1 MGSNCEKKID
11 RCSSDPCANGY
22 HFRQRSY
29 KELEAGILI
38 TKGSS
43 QACLANEIVNV
54 AVVLE
59 EQIIQNDLEDVAN
72 AFATFMDFLY
82 GLYIDYPKRLKGQV
96 DAGWSGSLGVTAFLR
111 AASGTEVQPTAQT
124 HHRASATSN
133 RADSSDRT
141 SGTAAS
147 GITGLGTTSEVTMM
161 TGGSGLATILQ
172 TGSVQ
177 AAILRTGSGL
187 AAIVGDSLKP
197 EAVIE
202 VKKAA
207 DAGKEIAF
215 VLDGSGSIRTD
226 DFEKAK
232 DFIYNVM
239 LNVWKTCF
247 DCDFAVVQ
255 YGYDI
260 LTELSLRD
268 NEDGARA
275 LEKVKEIKQLGR
287 FTKTASAIHHVLTNI
302 FVPESGSKNNSR
314 KMIIVL
320 SDGEILGDEMNLTDV
335 LNMPQMEGIT
345 RFAIGCDFAVVQYG
359 RDIRTELSHGDSED
373 RARALNKVKEIQ
385 QLGSFTKTASA
396 IHHVLTNIFVPE
408 NGSKNY
414 SRKMIIVLS
423 DGEILGDPMNLTDVL
438 NMPQMN
444 GITRFAIGV
453 GDDLKPAAVQ
463 EMKEIADTNKFF
475 HVSNYAALVNILSQL
490 CDFAVVQYGYDILTE
505 LSLRDNEDGARAL
518 EKVKEIK
525 QLGRFTKTA
534 SAIHHV
540 LTNIFVPESGSKN
553 NSRKMIIVLS
563 DGEILGDEMNLTDV
577 LNMPQM
583 EGITRF
589 AIGVGDDLK
598 PAAVQEMKEIAD
610 TNNFFH
616 VSNYAALVNILSQL
630 QQSITG
636 IEGYSVASAHLPS
649 KTLYISGAPR
659 YNLTGGVFIFEGSE
673 KYVLQGEQVGSYF
686 GSVICTLD
694 IDMNGYTDHLLVG
707 APHFHQYGEEGKVL
721 VYKLNQQERFES
733 VDNLE
738 RTVVHPFAR
747 FGAAIASIGDI
758 DGNSHGDIAVGA
770 PFETDASG
778 SIYIYNGFKDG
789 LRFSQNKGSLQ
800 FEDKWDL
807 MRPIV
812 LKLLRQE
819 SVTKQQWFDL
829 FSDVHAVCLW
839 DDKGP
844 AKIHQALKEDIL
856 DFIKQAQARVLSHQD
871 DTALLKAYIVE
882 WRKFFTQCDILP
894 KPFCQLEI
902 TLMGKQGSNK
912 KSNVEDSIVRKLMLD
927 TWNESIFSNI
937 KNRLQDSAMKLVH
950 AERLGEAF
958 DSQLVIGVRESYVN
972 LCSNPDDKLQIYRDN
987 FEKAYLDSTE
997 RFYRT
1002 QAPSYLQQ
1010 NGVQNY
1016 MKYADAKLR
1025 EEEKRALRY
1034 LETRRECNSVQALM
1048 ECCVNALV
1056 TSFKETIL
1064 AECPGMIKRN
1074 ETDKLHLMFSLM
1086 DKVPSGIEPMLKD
1099 LEDHII
1105 SAGLADMVAAAETIT
1120 TDSEKYVEQLLTL
1133 FNRFSKLVK
1142 EAFQDDPRF
1151 LTARDKAYKAV
1162 VNDAT
1167 IFKLELPLKQKGVGL
1182 KTQPESKCPELL
1194 ANYCDMLLR
1203 KTPLSKK
1210 LTSEEIELKLKEV
1223 LLVLKYVQN
1232 KDVFMR
1238 YHKAHLTRRLIL
1250 DISADSEIEENMV
1263 EWLREVGMP
1272 ADYVNKL
1279 ARMFQDIK
1287 VSEDL
1292 NQVFKEMHK
1301 HNRLALPADSVN
1313 IKILNAGAWSRSSEK
1328 VFVSLPTE
1336 LEDLIPEVEDFYKKN
1351 HSGRKLHWHH
1361 LMSNGIIT
1369 FKNEVGQYDLE
1380 VTTFQLA
1387 VLFAWNQRPRE
1398 KISFENLKLATE
1410 LPDAELRRT
1419 LWSLVAFPKLKR
1431 QVLSYE
1437 PLVNSPKDFTD
1448 STLFFVNQEFSLIK
1462 NSKVQKRGKIN
1473 LIGRLQLTTE
1483 RMREEEN
1490 EGIVQLRILRTQ
1502 EAIIQIMKMRK
1513 KITNAQLQT
1522 ELVEILKNM
1531 FLPQKKMIKEQI
1543 EWLIEHKYIK
1553 RDETDINTFIYMA

>member
-1 MGSNCEKKID
+1 M
-11 RCSSDPCANGY
+11 
-22 HFRQRSY
+22 
-29 KELEAGILI
+29 
-38 TKGSS
+38 
-43 QACLANEIVNV
+43 
-54 AVVLE
+54 
-59 EQIIQNDLEDVAN
+59 
-72 AFATFMDFLY
+72 
-82 GLYIDYPKRLKGQV
+82 
-96 DAGWSGSLGVTAFLR
+96 
-111 AASGTEVQPTAQT
+111 
-124 HHRASATSN
+124 ATSN
-133 RADSSDRT
+133 
-141 SGTAAS
+141 
-147 GITGLGTTSEVTMM
+147 L
-161 TGGSGLATILQ
+161 
-172 TGSVQ
+172 
-177 AAILRTGSGL
+177 
-187 AAIVGDSLKP
+187 LK
-197 EAVIE
+197 
-202 VKKAA
+202 
-207 DAGKEIAF
+207 
-215 VLDGSGSIRTD
+215 
-226 DFEKAK
+226 
-232 DFIYNVM
+232 
-239 LNVWKTCF
+239 
-247 DCDFAVVQ
+247 
-255 YGYDI
+255 
-260 LTELSLRD
+260 
-268 NEDGARA
+268 
-275 LEKVKEIKQLGR
+275 
-287 FTKTASAIHHVLTNI
+287 
-302 FVPESGSKNNSR
+302 
-314 KMIIVL
+314 
-320 SDGEILGDEMNLTDV
+320 
-335 LNMPQMEGIT
+335 
-345 RFAIGCDFAVVQYG
+345 
-359 RDIRTELSHGDSED
+359 
-373 RARALNKVKEIQ
+373 
-385 QLGSFTKTASA
+385 
-396 IHHVLTNIFVPE
+396 
-408 NGSKNY
+408 
-414 SRKMIIVLS
+414 
-423 DGEILGDPMNLTDVL
+423 
-438 NMPQMN
+438 
-444 GITRFAIGV
+444 
-453 GDDLKPAAVQ
+453 
-463 EMKEIADTNKFF
+463 
-475 HVSNYAALVNILSQL
+475 
-490 CDFAVVQYGYDILTE
+490 
-505 LSLRDNEDGARAL
+505 
-518 EKVKEIK
+518 
-525 QLGRFTKTA
+525 
-534 SAIHHV
+534 
-540 LTNIFVPESGSKN
+540 
-553 NSRKMIIVLS
+553 
-563 DGEILGDEMNLTDV
+563 
-577 LNMPQM
+577 
-583 EGITRF
+583 
-589 AIGVGDDLK
+589 
-598 PAAVQEMKEIAD
+598 
-610 TNNFFH
+610 
-616 VSNYAALVNILSQL
+616 
-630 QQSITG
+630 
-636 IEGYSVASAHLPS
+636 
-649 KTLYISGAPR
+649 
-659 YNLTGGVFIFEGSE
+659 
-673 KYVLQGEQVGSYF
+673 
-686 GSVICTLD
+686 
-694 IDMNGYTDHLLVG
+694 
-707 APHFHQYGEEGKVL
+707 
-721 VYKLNQQERFES
+721 
-733 VDNLE
+733 
-738 RTVVHPFAR
+738 
-747 FGAAIASIGDI
+747 
-758 DGNSHGDIAVGA
+758 
-770 PFETDASG
+770 
-778 SIYIYNGFKDG
+778 
-789 LRFSQNKGSLQ
+789 NKGSLQ
-800 FEDKWDL
+800 FEDKWDF

-856 DFIKQAQARVLSHQD
+856 EFIKQAQARVLSHQD

-972 LCSNPDDKLQIYRDN
+972 LCSNPEDKLQIYRDN

-1016 MKYADAKLR
+1016 MKYADAKLK

-1034 LETRRECNSVQALM
+1034 LETRRECNSVEALM

-1064 AECPGMIKRN
+1064 AECQGMIKRN
-1074 ETDKLHLMFSLM
+1074 ETESRFYY
-1086 DKVPSGIEPMLKD
+1086 
-1099 LEDHII
+1099 
-1105 SAGLADMVAAAETIT
+1105 
-1120 TDSEKYVEQLLTL
+1120 DSEKYVEQLLTL

-1151 LTARDKAYKAV
+1151 LTARDKFEWHIKHV
-1162 VNDAT
+1162 KAT

-1210 LTSEEIELKLKEV
+1210 LTSEEIEAKLKEV

-1292 NQVFKEMHK
+1292 NQAFKEMHK
-1301 HNRLALPADSVN
+1301 NNKLALPADSVN

-1336 LEDLIPEVEDFYKKN
+1336 LEDLIPEVEEFYKKN

-1431 QVLSYE
+1431 QVLLYE
-1437 PLVNSPKDFTD
+1437 PQVNSPKDFTEG
-1448 STLFFVNQEFSLIK
+1448 TLFSVNQEFSLIK
-1462 NSKVQKRGKIN
+1462 NAKVQKRGKIN

-1513 KITNAQLQT
+1513 KISNAQLQT

-1543 EWLIEHKYIK
+1543 EWLIEHKYIR
-1553 RDETDINTFIYMA
+1553 RDESDINTFIYMA

>member
-1 MGSNCEKKID
+1 M
-11 RCSSDPCANGY
+11 
-22 HFRQRSY
+22 
-29 KELEAGILI
+29 
-38 TKGSS
+38 
-43 QACLANEIVNV
+43 
-54 AVVLE
+54 
-59 EQIIQNDLEDVAN
+59 
-72 AFATFMDFLY
+72 
-82 GLYIDYPKRLKGQV
+82 
-96 DAGWSGSLGVTAFLR
+96 
-111 AASGTEVQPTAQT
+111 
-124 HHRASATSN
+124 ATSN
-133 RADSSDRT
+133 
-141 SGTAAS
+141 
-147 GITGLGTTSEVTMM
+147 L
-161 TGGSGLATILQ
+161 
-172 TGSVQ
+172 
-177 AAILRTGSGL
+177 
-187 AAIVGDSLKP
+187 LK
-197 EAVIE
+197 
-202 VKKAA
+202 
-207 DAGKEIAF
+207 
-215 VLDGSGSIRTD
+215 
-226 DFEKAK
+226 
-232 DFIYNVM
+232 
-239 LNVWKTCF
+239 
-247 DCDFAVVQ
+247 
-255 YGYDI
+255 
-260 LTELSLRD
+260 
-268 NEDGARA
+268 
-275 LEKVKEIKQLGR
+275 
-287 FTKTASAIHHVLTNI
+287 
-302 FVPESGSKNNSR
+302 
-314 KMIIVL
+314 
-320 SDGEILGDEMNLTDV
+320 
-335 LNMPQMEGIT
+335 
-345 RFAIGCDFAVVQYG
+345 
-359 RDIRTELSHGDSED
+359 
-373 RARALNKVKEIQ
+373 
-385 QLGSFTKTASA
+385 
-396 IHHVLTNIFVPE
+396 
-408 NGSKNY
+408 
-414 SRKMIIVLS
+414 
-423 DGEILGDPMNLTDVL
+423 
-438 NMPQMN
+438 
-444 GITRFAIGV
+444 
-453 GDDLKPAAVQ
+453 
-463 EMKEIADTNKFF
+463 
-475 HVSNYAALVNILSQL
+475 
-490 CDFAVVQYGYDILTE
+490 
-505 LSLRDNEDGARAL
+505 
-518 EKVKEIK
+518 
-525 QLGRFTKTA
+525 
-534 SAIHHV
+534 
-540 LTNIFVPESGSKN
+540 
-553 NSRKMIIVLS
+553 
-563 DGEILGDEMNLTDV
+563 
-577 LNMPQM
+577 
-583 EGITRF
+583 
-589 AIGVGDDLK
+589 
-598 PAAVQEMKEIAD
+598 
-610 TNNFFH
+610 
-616 VSNYAALVNILSQL
+616 
-630 QQSITG
+630 
-636 IEGYSVASAHLPS
+636 
-649 KTLYISGAPR
+649 
-659 YNLTGGVFIFEGSE
+659 
-673 KYVLQGEQVGSYF
+673 
-686 GSVICTLD
+686 
-694 IDMNGYTDHLLVG
+694 
-707 APHFHQYGEEGKVL
+707 
-721 VYKLNQQERFES
+721 
-733 VDNLE
+733 
-738 RTVVHPFAR
+738 
-747 FGAAIASIGDI
+747 
-758 DGNSHGDIAVGA
+758 
-770 PFETDASG
+770 
-778 SIYIYNGFKDG
+778 
-789 LRFSQNKGSLQ
+789 NKGSLQ

-856 DFIKQAQARVLSHQD
+856 DFIKQAQAMENIIVFLSLCVRVLSHQD

-894 KPFCQLEI
+894 KPFSKLEI
-902 TLMGKQGSNK
+902 TLLGNQGSNK

-927 TWNESIFSNI
+927 TWNESIFCNI
-937 KNRLQDSAMKLVH
+937 KSRLQDSAMKLVH

-972 LCSNPDDKLQIYRDN
+972 LCSNTDDKLQIYREN
-987 FEKAYLDSTE
+987 FEKSYLDSTE
-997 RFYRT
+997 RFYKT

-1016 MKYADAKLR
+1016 MKYADGKLR

-1064 AECPGMIKRN
+1064 TECPGMIKRN
-1074 ETDKLHLMFSLM
+1074 ETESEYGRSSGTKGSASSELHLMFSLM

-1099 LEDHII
+1099 LEDHIM
-1105 SAGLADMVAAAETIT
+1105 SAGLADMVASAETIT

-1151 LTARDKAYKAV
+1151 LTSRDKAYKAV

-1167 IFKLELPLKQKGVGL
+1167 IFKLELPLKQKGVSL

-1210 LTSEEIELKLKEV
+1210 LTSEEIEAKLKEV

-1292 NQVFKEMHK
+1292 NQSFKEMHK
-1301 HNRLALPADSVN
+1301 HNKLALPADSVN

-1398 KISFENLKLATE
+1398 RISFENLKLATE

-1437 PLVNSPKDFTD
+1437 PVVGSPKDFAEGTVF
-1448 STLFFVNQEFSLIK
+1448 SINQEFSLIK

-1513 KITNAQLQT
+1513 RISNAQLQT

>member
-1 MGSNCEKKID
+1 M
-11 RCSSDPCANGY
+11 
-22 HFRQRSY
+22 
-29 KELEAGILI
+29 
-38 TKGSS
+38 
-43 QACLANEIVNV
+43 
-54 AVVLE
+54 
-59 EQIIQNDLEDVAN
+59 
-72 AFATFMDFLY
+72 
-82 GLYIDYPKRLKGQV
+82 
-96 DAGWSGSLGVTAFLR
+96 
-111 AASGTEVQPTAQT
+111 
-124 HHRASATSN
+124 ATSN
-133 RADSSDRT
+133 
-141 SGTAAS
+141 
-147 GITGLGTTSEVTMM
+147 L
-161 TGGSGLATILQ
+161 
-172 TGSVQ
+172 
-177 AAILRTGSGL
+177 
-187 AAIVGDSLKP
+187 LK
-197 EAVIE
+197 
-202 VKKAA
+202 
-207 DAGKEIAF
+207 
-215 VLDGSGSIRTD
+215 
-226 DFEKAK
+226 
-232 DFIYNVM
+232 
-239 LNVWKTCF
+239 
-247 DCDFAVVQ
+247 
-255 YGYDI
+255 
-260 LTELSLRD
+260 
-268 NEDGARA
+268 
-275 LEKVKEIKQLGR
+275 
-287 FTKTASAIHHVLTNI
+287 
-302 FVPESGSKNNSR
+302 
-314 KMIIVL
+314 
-320 SDGEILGDEMNLTDV
+320 
-335 LNMPQMEGIT
+335 
-345 RFAIGCDFAVVQYG
+345 
-359 RDIRTELSHGDSED
+359 
-373 RARALNKVKEIQ
+373 
-385 QLGSFTKTASA
+385 
-396 IHHVLTNIFVPE
+396 
-408 NGSKNY
+408 
-414 SRKMIIVLS
+414 
-423 DGEILGDPMNLTDVL
+423 
-438 NMPQMN
+438 
-444 GITRFAIGV
+444 
-453 GDDLKPAAVQ
+453 
-463 EMKEIADTNKFF
+463 
-475 HVSNYAALVNILSQL
+475 
-490 CDFAVVQYGYDILTE
+490 
-505 LSLRDNEDGARAL
+505 
-518 EKVKEIK
+518 
-525 QLGRFTKTA
+525 
-534 SAIHHV
+534 
-540 LTNIFVPESGSKN
+540 
-553 NSRKMIIVLS
+553 
-563 DGEILGDEMNLTDV
+563 
-577 LNMPQM
+577 
-583 EGITRF
+583 
-589 AIGVGDDLK
+589 
-598 PAAVQEMKEIAD
+598 
-610 TNNFFH
+610 
-616 VSNYAALVNILSQL
+616 
-630 QQSITG
+630 
-636 IEGYSVASAHLPS
+636 
-649 KTLYISGAPR
+649 
-659 YNLTGGVFIFEGSE
+659 
-673 KYVLQGEQVGSYF
+673 
-686 GSVICTLD
+686 
-694 IDMNGYTDHLLVG
+694 
-707 APHFHQYGEEGKVL
+707 
-721 VYKLNQQERFES
+721 
-733 VDNLE
+733 
-738 RTVVHPFAR
+738 
-747 FGAAIASIGDI
+747 
-758 DGNSHGDIAVGA
+758 
-770 PFETDASG
+770 
-778 SIYIYNGFKDG
+778 
-789 LRFSQNKGSLQ
+789 NKGSLQ

-894 KPFCQLEI
+894 KPFCKLEI
-902 TLMGKQGSNK
+902 TLLGNQGSNK
-912 KSNVEDSIVRKLMLD
+912 KSSVEDSIVRKLMLD
-927 TWNESIFSNI
+927 TWNESIFCNI

-972 LCSNPDDKLQIYRDN
+972 LCSNTDDKLQIYREN

-997 RFYRT
+997 RFYKT

-1016 MKYADAKLR
+1016 MKYADGKLR

-1034 LETRRECNSVQALM
+1034 LETRRECNSVQAVSFPCSKNAPKQDPVFVPFAFIQLM

-1074 ETDKLHLMFSLM
+1074 ETESEYGRSSGTKGSASSELHLMFSLM

-1099 LEDHII
+1099 LEDHILN
-1105 SAGLADMVAAAETIT
+1105 AGLADMVATAETIT
-1120 TDSEKYVEQLLTL
+1120 SDSEKYVEQLLTL

-1142 EAFQDDPRF
+1142 DAFQDDPRF

-1167 IFKLELPLKQKGVGL
+1167 IFKLELPLKQKGGGL

-1210 LTSEEIELKLKEV
+1210 LTSEEIEAKLKEV

-1292 NQVFKEMHK
+1292 NQSFKEMHK
-1301 HNRLALPADSVN
+1301 HNKLALPAESVN

-1336 LEDLIPEVEDFYKKN
+1336 LEDLIPEVEEFYKKN

-1369 FKNEVGQYDLE
+1369 FKNEVGHYDLE

-1398 KISFENLKLATE
+1398 RISFENLKLATE

-1437 PLVNSPKDFTD
+1437 PVVGSPKDFAEG
-1448 STLFFVNQEFSLIK
+1448 SVFYINQEFSLIK

-1513 KITNAQLQT
+1513 RISNAQLQT

-1543 EWLIEHKYIK
+1543 EWLIEQKYIK

>member
-1 MGSNCEKKID
+1 M
-11 RCSSDPCANGY
+11 
-22 HFRQRSY
+22 FRNSP
-29 KELEAGILI
+29 A
-38 TKGSS
+38 
-43 QACLANEIVNV
+43 QASL
-54 AVVLE
+54 
-59 EQIIQNDLEDVAN
+59 
-72 AFATFMDFLY
+72 FATN
-82 GLYIDYPKRLKGQV
+82 GP
-96 DAGWSGSLGVTAFLR
+96 
-111 AASGTEVQPTAQT
+111 QP
-124 HHRASATSN
+124 
-133 RADSSDRT
+133 
-141 SGTAAS
+141 
-147 GITGLGTTSEVTMM
+147 
-161 TGGSGLATILQ
+161 
-172 TGSVQ
+172 
-177 AAILRTGSGL
+177 
-187 AAIVGDSLKP
+187 
-197 EAVIE
+197 
-202 VKKAA
+202 
-207 DAGKEIAF
+207 
-215 VLDGSGSIRTD
+215 
-226 DFEKAK
+226 
-232 DFIYNVM
+232 
-239 LNVWKTCF
+239 
-247 DCDFAVVQ
+247 
-255 YGYDI
+255 
-260 LTELSLRD
+260 
-268 NEDGARA
+268 
-275 LEKVKEIKQLGR
+275 
-287 FTKTASAIHHVLTNI
+287 
-302 FVPESGSKNNSR
+302 
-314 KMIIVL
+314 
-320 SDGEILGDEMNLTDV
+320 
-335 LNMPQMEGIT
+335 
-345 RFAIGCDFAVVQYG
+345 
-359 RDIRTELSHGDSED
+359 
-373 RARALNKVKEIQ
+373 
-385 QLGSFTKTASA
+385 
-396 IHHVLTNIFVPE
+396 
-408 NGSKNY
+408 
-414 SRKMIIVLS
+414 
-423 DGEILGDPMNLTDVL
+423 
-438 NMPQMN
+438 
-444 GITRFAIGV
+444 
-453 GDDLKPAAVQ
+453 
-463 EMKEIADTNKFF
+463 
-475 HVSNYAALVNILSQL
+475 
-490 CDFAVVQYGYDILTE
+490 
-505 LSLRDNEDGARAL
+505 
-518 EKVKEIK
+518 
-525 QLGRFTKTA
+525 
-534 SAIHHV
+534 
-540 LTNIFVPESGSKN
+540 
-553 NSRKMIIVLS
+553 
-563 DGEILGDEMNLTDV
+563 
-577 LNMPQM
+577 
-583 EGITRF
+583 
-589 AIGVGDDLK
+589 
-598 PAAVQEMKEIAD
+598 
-610 TNNFFH
+610 
-616 VSNYAALVNILSQL
+616 
-630 QQSITG
+630 
-636 IEGYSVASAHLPS
+636 
-649 KTLYISGAPR
+649 
-659 YNLTGGVFIFEGSE
+659 
-673 KYVLQGEQVGSYF
+673 
-686 GSVICTLD
+686 
-694 IDMNGYTDHLLVG
+694 
-707 APHFHQYGEEGKVL
+707 
-721 VYKLNQQERFES
+721 
-733 VDNLE
+733 
-738 RTVVHPFAR
+738 
-747 FGAAIASIGDI
+747 
-758 DGNSHGDIAVGA
+758 
-770 PFETDASG
+770 
-778 SIYIYNGFKDG
+778 
-789 LRFSQNKGSLQ
+789 NKGSLQ

-972 LCSNPDDKLQIYRDN
+972 LCSNTDDKLQIYREN
-987 FEKAYLDSTE
+987 FEKAYMDSTE

-1064 AECPGMIKRN
+1064 AECPGMIKQN
-1074 ETDKLHLMFSLM
+1074 ETEKLHLMFSLM
-1086 DKVPSGIEPMLKD
+1086 DKVPSGIEPMLND
-1099 LEDHII
+1099 LEDHIM
-1105 SAGLADMVAAAETIT
+1105 SAGLADMMASAETIT
-1120 TDSEKYVEQLLTL
+1120 SDSEKYVEQLLTL

-1142 EAFQDDPRF
+1142 DAFQDDPRF

-1162 VNDAT
+1162 VNDFVT
-1167 IFKLELPLKQKGVGL
+1167 LHLIKL
-1182 KTQPESKCPELL
+1182 LL
-1194 ANYCDMLLR
+1194 
-1203 KTPLSKK
+1203 
-1210 LTSEEIELKLKEV
+1210 

-1292 NQVFKEMHK
+1292 NQNFKECHK
-1301 HNRLALPADSVN
+1301 HNKLALSADSVN

-1387 VLFAWNQRPRE
+1387 VLFAWNQRPQER
-1398 KISFENLKLATE
+1398 ISFENLKLATE

-1431 QVLSYE
+1431 QVLFYD
-1437 PLVNSPKDFTD
+1437 PVVGSPKDFAEG
-1448 STLFFVNQEFSLIK
+1448 TLFYVNQEFSLIK

-1513 KITNAQLQT
+1513 RITNAQLQT

-1531 FLPQKKMIKEQI
+1531 FLPQKKMIKEQM

-1553 RDETDINTFIYMA
+1553 RDETDLNTFLYMA

>member
-1 MGSNCEKKID
+1 RAIQLSPLINNIIH
-11 RCSSDPCANGY
+11 SS
-22 HFRQRSY
+22 
-29 KELEAGILI
+29 
-38 TKGSS
+38 
-43 QACLANEIVNV
+43 
-54 AVVLE
+54 
-59 EQIIQNDLEDVAN
+59 
-72 AFATFMDFLY
+72 
-82 GLYIDYPKRLKGQV
+82 LYIV
-96 DAGWSGSLGVTAFLR
+96 VVSSNSSIISL
-111 AASGTEVQPTAQT
+111 
-124 HHRASATSN
+124 
-133 RADSSDRT
+133 
-141 SGTAAS
+141 
-147 GITGLGTTSEVTMM
+147 
-161 TGGSGLATILQ
+161 
-172 TGSVQ
+172 
-177 AAILRTGSGL
+177 
-187 AAIVGDSLKP
+187 
-197 EAVIE
+197 
-202 VKKAA
+202 
-207 DAGKEIAF
+207 
-215 VLDGSGSIRTD
+215 
-226 DFEKAK
+226 
-232 DFIYNVM
+232 
-239 LNVWKTCF
+239 
-247 DCDFAVVQ
+247 
-255 YGYDI
+255 
-260 LTELSLRD
+260 
-268 NEDGARA
+268 
-275 LEKVKEIKQLGR
+275 
-287 FTKTASAIHHVLTNI
+287 
-302 FVPESGSKNNSR
+302 
-314 KMIIVL
+314 
-320 SDGEILGDEMNLTDV
+320 
-335 LNMPQMEGIT
+335 
-345 RFAIGCDFAVVQYG
+345 
-359 RDIRTELSHGDSED
+359 
-373 RARALNKVKEIQ
+373 
-385 QLGSFTKTASA
+385 
-396 IHHVLTNIFVPE
+396 
-408 NGSKNY
+408 
-414 SRKMIIVLS
+414 
-423 DGEILGDPMNLTDVL
+423 
-438 NMPQMN
+438 
-444 GITRFAIGV
+444 
-453 GDDLKPAAVQ
+453 
-463 EMKEIADTNKFF
+463 
-475 HVSNYAALVNILSQL
+475 
-490 CDFAVVQYGYDILTE
+490 
-505 LSLRDNEDGARAL
+505 
-518 EKVKEIK
+518 
-525 QLGRFTKTA
+525 
-534 SAIHHV
+534 
-540 LTNIFVPESGSKN
+540 
-553 NSRKMIIVLS
+553 
-563 DGEILGDEMNLTDV
+563 
-577 LNMPQM
+577 
-583 EGITRF
+583 
-589 AIGVGDDLK
+589 
-598 PAAVQEMKEIAD
+598 
-610 TNNFFH
+610 
-616 VSNYAALVNILSQL
+616 
-630 QQSITG
+630 
-636 IEGYSVASAHLPS
+636 
-649 KTLYISGAPR
+649 
-659 YNLTGGVFIFEGSE
+659 
-673 KYVLQGEQVGSYF
+673 
-686 GSVICTLD
+686 
-694 IDMNGYTDHLLVG
+694 
-707 APHFHQYGEEGKVL
+707 
-721 VYKLNQQERFES
+721 
-733 VDNLE
+733 
-738 RTVVHPFAR
+738 
-747 FGAAIASIGDI
+747 
-758 DGNSHGDIAVGA
+758 
-770 PFETDASG
+770 
-778 SIYIYNGFKDG
+778 
-789 LRFSQNKGSLQ
+789 QNKGSLQ

-819 SVTKQQWFDL
+819 AVTKQQWFDL

-856 DFIKQAQARVLSHQD
+856 DFIKQAQNRVLSHQD

-937 KNRLQDSAMKLVH
+937 KSRLQDSAMKLVH

-972 LCSNPDDKLQIYRDN
+972 LCSNPEDKLQIYRDN

-1016 MKYADAKLR
+1016 MKY
-1025 EEEKRALRY
+1025 
-1034 LETRRECNSVQALM
+1034 LM

-1099 LEDHII
+1099 LEDHIMN
-1105 SAGLADMVAAAETIT
+1105 AGLADMVAAAETIT
-1120 TDSEKYVEQLLTL
+1120 SDSEKYVEQLLTL

-1203 KTPLSKK
+1203 KTTLSKK

-1287 VSEDL
+1287 VSDDL

-1301 HNRLALPADSVN
+1301 HNKLALPADSVN

-1336 LEDLIPEVEDFYKKN
+1336 LEDLIPEVEDFYKRN

-1369 FKNEVGQYDLE
+1369 FKNEMGHYDLE

-1398 KISFENLKLATE
+1398 RISFENLKLATE

-1437 PLVNSPKDFTD
+1437 PSVSSPKDFTD
-1448 STLFFVNQEFSLIK
+1448 STLFYVNQDFSLIK

-1513 KITNAQLQT
+1513 RISNAQLQT

>member
-1 MGSNCEKKID
+1 MNCVRSRALSRMNGSMYWVVWWRVVSTGSYSYGTKQKQTDVYLKLSKNKHLFSFSVAK
-11 RCSSDPCANGY
+11 
-22 HFRQRSY
+22 HFRQCA
-29 KELEAGILI
+29 LMNTTL
-38 TKGSS
+38 SS
-43 QACLANEIVNV
+43 NSS
-54 AVVLE
+54 
-59 EQIIQNDLEDVAN
+59 II
-72 AFATFMDFLY
+72 
-82 GLYIDYPKRLKGQV
+82 
-96 DAGWSGSLGVTAFLR
+96 SL
-111 AASGTEVQPTAQT
+111 
-124 HHRASATSN
+124 
-133 RADSSDRT
+133 
-141 SGTAAS
+141 
-147 GITGLGTTSEVTMM
+147 
-161 TGGSGLATILQ
+161 
-172 TGSVQ
+172 
-177 AAILRTGSGL
+177 
-187 AAIVGDSLKP
+187 
-197 EAVIE
+197 
-202 VKKAA
+202 
-207 DAGKEIAF
+207 
-215 VLDGSGSIRTD
+215 
-226 DFEKAK
+226 
-232 DFIYNVM
+232 
-239 LNVWKTCF
+239 
-247 DCDFAVVQ
+247 
-255 YGYDI
+255 
-260 LTELSLRD
+260 
-268 NEDGARA
+268 
-275 LEKVKEIKQLGR
+275 
-287 FTKTASAIHHVLTNI
+287 
-302 FVPESGSKNNSR
+302 
-314 KMIIVL
+314 
-320 SDGEILGDEMNLTDV
+320 
-335 LNMPQMEGIT
+335 
-345 RFAIGCDFAVVQYG
+345 
-359 RDIRTELSHGDSED
+359 
-373 RARALNKVKEIQ
+373 
-385 QLGSFTKTASA
+385 
-396 IHHVLTNIFVPE
+396 
-408 NGSKNY
+408 
-414 SRKMIIVLS
+414 
-423 DGEILGDPMNLTDVL
+423 
-438 NMPQMN
+438 
-444 GITRFAIGV
+444 
-453 GDDLKPAAVQ
+453 
-463 EMKEIADTNKFF
+463 
-475 HVSNYAALVNILSQL
+475 
-490 CDFAVVQYGYDILTE
+490 
-505 LSLRDNEDGARAL
+505 
-518 EKVKEIK
+518 
-525 QLGRFTKTA
+525 
-534 SAIHHV
+534 
-540 LTNIFVPESGSKN
+540 
-553 NSRKMIIVLS
+553 
-563 DGEILGDEMNLTDV
+563 
-577 LNMPQM
+577 
-583 EGITRF
+583 
-589 AIGVGDDLK
+589 
-598 PAAVQEMKEIAD
+598 
-610 TNNFFH
+610 
-616 VSNYAALVNILSQL
+616 
-630 QQSITG
+630 
-636 IEGYSVASAHLPS
+636 
-649 KTLYISGAPR
+649 
-659 YNLTGGVFIFEGSE
+659 
-673 KYVLQGEQVGSYF
+673 
-686 GSVICTLD
+686 
-694 IDMNGYTDHLLVG
+694 
-707 APHFHQYGEEGKVL
+707 
-721 VYKLNQQERFES
+721 
-733 VDNLE
+733 
-738 RTVVHPFAR
+738 
-747 FGAAIASIGDI
+747 
-758 DGNSHGDIAVGA
+758 
-770 PFETDASG
+770 
-778 SIYIYNGFKDG
+778 
-789 LRFSQNKGSLQ
+789 QNKGSLQ

-856 DFIKQAQARVLSHQD
+856 DFIKQAQNRVLSHQD

-937 KNRLQDSAMKLVH
+937 KSRLQDSAMKLVH

-972 LCSNPDDKLQIYRDN
+972 LCSNPEDKLQIYRDN

-1016 MKYADAKLR
+1016 MKY
-1025 EEEKRALRY
+1025 
-1034 LETRRECNSVQALM
+1034 LM

-1099 LEDHII
+1099 LEDHIMN
-1105 SAGLADMVAAAETIT
+1105 AGLADMVAAAETIT
-1120 TDSEKYVEQLLTL
+1120 SDSEKYVEQLLML

-1203 KTPLSKK
+1203 KTTLSKK

-1287 VSEDL
+1287 VSDDL

-1301 HNRLALPADSVN
+1301 HNKLALPADSVN

-1336 LEDLIPEVEDFYKKN
+1336 LEDLIPEVEDFYKRN

-1369 FKNEVGQYDLE
+1369 FKNEMGHYDLE

-1398 KISFENLKLATE
+1398 RISFENLKLATE

-1437 PLVNSPKDFTD
+1437 PSVSSPKDFTD
-1448 STLFFVNQEFSLIK
+1448 STLFYVNQDFSLIK

-1513 KITNAQLQT
+1513 RISNAQLQT

>member
-1 MGSNCEKKID
+1 MIRFMRQKPHRVWGWRGSPPGF
-11 RCSSDPCANGY
+11 S
-22 HFRQRSY
+22 
-29 KELEAGILI
+29 ELERTLRDLVDPVSFVVQQECLVKKENSSFLFLPG
-38 TKGSS
+38 THKGDGS
-43 QACLANEIVNV
+43 ALTLRYYTWLTPGKN
-54 AVVLE
+54 
-59 EQIIQNDLEDVAN
+59 
-72 AFATFMDFLY
+72 
-82 GLYIDYPKRLKGQV
+82 R
-96 DAGWSGSLGVTAFLR
+96 DAL
-111 AASGTEVQPTAQT
+111 
-124 HHRASATSN
+124 
-133 RADSSDRT
+133 
-141 SGTAAS
+141 SGTAGRA
-147 GITGLGTTSEVTMM
+147 GWV
-161 TGGSGLATILQ
+161 LQ
-172 TGSVQ
+172 VSDGRKSQGRKDCKEYTETAGNTPRLQ
-177 AAILRTGSGL
+177 GMLWCQPGEGE
-187 AAIVGDSLKP
+187 SLH
-197 EAVIE
+197 
-202 VKKAA
+202 
-207 DAGKEIAF
+207 
-215 VLDGSGSIRTD
+215 
-226 DFEKAK
+226 
-232 DFIYNVM
+232 
-239 LNVWKTCF
+239 
-247 DCDFAVVQ
+247 
-255 YGYDI
+255 
-260 LTELSLRD
+260 ELINPSQ
-268 NEDGARA
+268 E
-275 LEKVKEIKQLGR
+275 
-287 FTKTASAIHHVLTNI
+287 ASAIPHVCFWTSHL
-302 FVPESGSKNNSR
+302 FLESSGKVWRSDRIQSPSECTDCQWTL
-314 KMIIVL
+314 L
-320 SDGEILGDEMNLTDV
+320 SA
-335 LNMPQMEGIT
+335 P
-345 RFAIGCDFAVVQYG
+345 
-359 RDIRTELSHGDSED
+359 
-373 RARALNKVKEIQ
+373 
-385 QLGSFTKTASA
+385 
-396 IHHVLTNIFVPE
+396 
-408 NGSKNY
+408 
-414 SRKMIIVLS
+414 
-423 DGEILGDPMNLTDVL
+423 
-438 NMPQMN
+438 
-444 GITRFAIGV
+444 
-453 GDDLKPAAVQ
+453 
-463 EMKEIADTNKFF
+463 
-475 HVSNYAALVNILSQL
+475 SQL
-490 CDFAVVQYGYDILTE
+490 PITF
-505 LSLRDNEDGARAL
+505 
-518 EKVKEIK
+518 
-525 QLGRFTKTA
+525 
-534 SAIHHV
+534 
-540 LTNIFVPESGSKN
+540 
-553 NSRKMIIVLS
+553 SR
-563 DGEILGDEMNLTDV
+563 TD
-577 LNMPQM
+577 
-583 EGITRF
+583 
-589 AIGVGDDLK
+589 
-598 PAAVQEMKEIAD
+598 
-610 TNNFFH
+610 
-616 VSNYAALVNILSQL
+616 
-630 QQSITG
+630 
-636 IEGYSVASAHLPS
+636 
-649 KTLYISGAPR
+649 
-659 YNLTGGVFIFEGSE
+659 
-673 KYVLQGEQVGSYF
+673 
-686 GSVICTLD
+686 
-694 IDMNGYTDHLLVG
+694 
-707 APHFHQYGEEGKVL
+707 EGKVG
-721 VYKLNQQERFES
+721 
-733 VDNLE
+733 
-738 RTVVHPFAR
+738 T
-747 FGAAIASIGDI
+747 
-758 DGNSHGDIAVGA
+758 
-770 PFETDASG
+770 
-778 SIYIYNGFKDG
+778 G
-789 LRFSQNKGSLQ
+789 LLKNKGSLQ
-800 FEDKWDL
+800 FEDKWDS

-972 LCSNPDDKLQIYRDN
+972 LCSNPEDKLQIYRDN

-1016 MKYADAKLR
+1016 MKYADAKLK

-1064 AECPGMIKRN
+1064 AECQGMIKRN
-1074 ETDKLHLMFSLM
+1074 ETEKLHLMFSLM
-1086 DKVPSGIEPMLKD
+1086 DKVPNGIEPMLKD
-1099 LEDHII
+1099 LEEHIV

-1210 LTSEEIELKLKEV
+1210 LTSEEIEAKLKEV

-1292 NQVFKEMHK
+1292 NQAFKEMHK
-1301 HNRLALPADSVN
+1301 NNKLALPADSVN

-1336 LEDLIPEVEDFYKKN
+1336 LEDLIPEVEEFYKKN

-1387 VLFAWNQRPRE
+1387 VLFAWNQRPKE
-1398 KISFENLKLATE
+1398 KITFENLKLATE

-1437 PLVNSPKDFTD
+1437 PSVNSPKDFTD
-1448 STLFFVNQEFSLIK
+1448 STLFSVNQEFSLIK

-1543 EWLIEHKYIK
+1543 EWLIEHKYIR
-1553 RDETDINTFIYMA
+1553 RDESDINTFIYMA

>member
-1 MGSNCEKKID
+1 M
-11 RCSSDPCANGY
+11 
-22 HFRQRSY
+22 
-29 KELEAGILI
+29 
-38 TKGSS
+38 
-43 QACLANEIVNV
+43 
-54 AVVLE
+54 
-59 EQIIQNDLEDVAN
+59 
-72 AFATFMDFLY
+72 
-82 GLYIDYPKRLKGQV
+82 
-96 DAGWSGSLGVTAFLR
+96 
-111 AASGTEVQPTAQT
+111 
-124 HHRASATSN
+124 ATSN
-133 RADSSDRT
+133 
-141 SGTAAS
+141 
-147 GITGLGTTSEVTMM
+147 L
-161 TGGSGLATILQ
+161 
-172 TGSVQ
+172 
-177 AAILRTGSGL
+177 
-187 AAIVGDSLKP
+187 LK
-197 EAVIE
+197 
-202 VKKAA
+202 
-207 DAGKEIAF
+207 
-215 VLDGSGSIRTD
+215 
-226 DFEKAK
+226 
-232 DFIYNVM
+232 
-239 LNVWKTCF
+239 
-247 DCDFAVVQ
+247 
-255 YGYDI
+255 
-260 LTELSLRD
+260 
-268 NEDGARA
+268 
-275 LEKVKEIKQLGR
+275 
-287 FTKTASAIHHVLTNI
+287 
-302 FVPESGSKNNSR
+302 
-314 KMIIVL
+314 
-320 SDGEILGDEMNLTDV
+320 
-335 LNMPQMEGIT
+335 
-345 RFAIGCDFAVVQYG
+345 
-359 RDIRTELSHGDSED
+359 
-373 RARALNKVKEIQ
+373 
-385 QLGSFTKTASA
+385 
-396 IHHVLTNIFVPE
+396 
-408 NGSKNY
+408 
-414 SRKMIIVLS
+414 
-423 DGEILGDPMNLTDVL
+423 
-438 NMPQMN
+438 
-444 GITRFAIGV
+444 
-453 GDDLKPAAVQ
+453 
-463 EMKEIADTNKFF
+463 
-475 HVSNYAALVNILSQL
+475 
-490 CDFAVVQYGYDILTE
+490 
-505 LSLRDNEDGARAL
+505 
-518 EKVKEIK
+518 
-525 QLGRFTKTA
+525 
-534 SAIHHV
+534 
-540 LTNIFVPESGSKN
+540 
-553 NSRKMIIVLS
+553 
-563 DGEILGDEMNLTDV
+563 
-577 LNMPQM
+577 
-583 EGITRF
+583 
-589 AIGVGDDLK
+589 
-598 PAAVQEMKEIAD
+598 
-610 TNNFFH
+610 
-616 VSNYAALVNILSQL
+616 
-630 QQSITG
+630 
-636 IEGYSVASAHLPS
+636 
-649 KTLYISGAPR
+649 
-659 YNLTGGVFIFEGSE
+659 
-673 KYVLQGEQVGSYF
+673 
-686 GSVICTLD
+686 
-694 IDMNGYTDHLLVG
+694 
-707 APHFHQYGEEGKVL
+707 
-721 VYKLNQQERFES
+721 
-733 VDNLE
+733 
-738 RTVVHPFAR
+738 
-747 FGAAIASIGDI
+747 
-758 DGNSHGDIAVGA
+758 
-770 PFETDASG
+770 
-778 SIYIYNGFKDG
+778 
-789 LRFSQNKGSLQ
+789 NKGSLQ

-829 FSDVHAVCLW
+829 FSSCRCSQYLLINPTFV
-839 DDKGP
+839 
-844 AKIHQALKEDIL
+844 ALSK
-856 DFIKQAQARVLSHQD
+856 RVLSHQD

-987 FEKAYLDSTE
+987 FEKAYMDSTE

-1002 QAPSYLQQ
+1002 QAPTYLQQ

-1016 MKYADAKLR
+1016 MKY
-1025 EEEKRALRY
+1025 
-1034 LETRRECNSVQALM
+1034 LM

-1074 ETDKLHLMFSLM
+1074 ETESEYGRTAPTKGSASSELHLMFSLM

-1099 LEDHII
+1099 LEEHIM
-1105 SAGLADMVAAAETIT
+1105 SAGLADMVASAETIT
-1120 TDSEKYVEQLLTL
+1120 SDSEKYVEQLLTL
-1133 FNRFSKLVK
+1133 FNRFSRLVK

-1167 IFKLELPLKQKGVGL
+1167 IFKLELPMKQKGVGL

-1210 LTSEEIELKLKEV
+1210 LTSEEIEAKLKEV

-1292 NQVFKEMHK
+1292 NQSFKEMHK
-1301 HNRLALPADSVN
+1301 HNKLALPADSVN

-1398 KISFENLKLATE
+1398 RISFENLKLATE

-1431 QVLSYE
+1431 QVLLYE
-1437 PLVNSPKDFTD
+1437 PVVSSPKDFAEG
-1448 STLFFVNQEFSLIK
+1448 TLFFVNQEFSLIK

-1513 KITNAQLQT
+1513 RINNAQLQT

-1543 EWLIEHKYIK
+1543 EWLIDHKYIK

>member
-1 MGSNCEKKID
+1 M
-11 RCSSDPCANGY
+11 
-22 HFRQRSY
+22 
-29 KELEAGILI
+29 
-38 TKGSS
+38 
-43 QACLANEIVNV
+43 
-54 AVVLE
+54 
-59 EQIIQNDLEDVAN
+59 
-72 AFATFMDFLY
+72 
-82 GLYIDYPKRLKGQV
+82 
-96 DAGWSGSLGVTAFLR
+96 
-111 AASGTEVQPTAQT
+111 
-124 HHRASATSN
+124 ATSN
-133 RADSSDRT
+133 
-141 SGTAAS
+141 
-147 GITGLGTTSEVTMM
+147 L
-161 TGGSGLATILQ
+161 
-172 TGSVQ
+172 
-177 AAILRTGSGL
+177 
-187 AAIVGDSLKP
+187 LK
-197 EAVIE
+197 
-202 VKKAA
+202 
-207 DAGKEIAF
+207 
-215 VLDGSGSIRTD
+215 
-226 DFEKAK
+226 
-232 DFIYNVM
+232 
-239 LNVWKTCF
+239 
-247 DCDFAVVQ
+247 
-255 YGYDI
+255 
-260 LTELSLRD
+260 
-268 NEDGARA
+268 
-275 LEKVKEIKQLGR
+275 
-287 FTKTASAIHHVLTNI
+287 
-302 FVPESGSKNNSR
+302 
-314 KMIIVL
+314 
-320 SDGEILGDEMNLTDV
+320 
-335 LNMPQMEGIT
+335 
-345 RFAIGCDFAVVQYG
+345 
-359 RDIRTELSHGDSED
+359 
-373 RARALNKVKEIQ
+373 
-385 QLGSFTKTASA
+385 
-396 IHHVLTNIFVPE
+396 
-408 NGSKNY
+408 
-414 SRKMIIVLS
+414 
-423 DGEILGDPMNLTDVL
+423 
-438 NMPQMN
+438 
-444 GITRFAIGV
+444 
-453 GDDLKPAAVQ
+453 
-463 EMKEIADTNKFF
+463 
-475 HVSNYAALVNILSQL
+475 
-490 CDFAVVQYGYDILTE
+490 
-505 LSLRDNEDGARAL
+505 
-518 EKVKEIK
+518 
-525 QLGRFTKTA
+525 
-534 SAIHHV
+534 
-540 LTNIFVPESGSKN
+540 
-553 NSRKMIIVLS
+553 
-563 DGEILGDEMNLTDV
+563 
-577 LNMPQM
+577 
-583 EGITRF
+583 
-589 AIGVGDDLK
+589 
-598 PAAVQEMKEIAD
+598 
-610 TNNFFH
+610 
-616 VSNYAALVNILSQL
+616 
-630 QQSITG
+630 
-636 IEGYSVASAHLPS
+636 
-649 KTLYISGAPR
+649 
-659 YNLTGGVFIFEGSE
+659 
-673 KYVLQGEQVGSYF
+673 
-686 GSVICTLD
+686 
-694 IDMNGYTDHLLVG
+694 
-707 APHFHQYGEEGKVL
+707 
-721 VYKLNQQERFES
+721 
-733 VDNLE
+733 
-738 RTVVHPFAR
+738 
-747 FGAAIASIGDI
+747 
-758 DGNSHGDIAVGA
+758 
-770 PFETDASG
+770 
-778 SIYIYNGFKDG
+778 
-789 LRFSQNKGSLQ
+789 NKGSLQ

-819 SVTKQQWFDL
+819 AVTKQQWFDL

-844 AKIHQALKEDIL
+844 AKIHQALKDDIL

-912 KSNVEDSIVRKLMLD
+912 KTNMEDSIVRKLMLD

-937 KNRLQDSAMKLVH
+937 KSRLQDSAMKLVH

-972 LCSNPDDKLQIYRDN
+972 LCSNPEDKLQIYRDN

-1074 ETDKLHLMFSLM
+1074 ETVKLHLMFSLM
-1086 DKVPSGIEPMLKD
+1086 DKVPNGIEPMLKD
-1099 LEDHII
+1099 LEEHII

-1120 TDSEKYVEQLLTL
+1120 T
-1133 FNRFSKLVK
+1133 
-1142 EAFQDDPRF
+1142 
-1151 LTARDKAYKAV
+1151 AYKAV

-1167 IFKLELPLKQKGVGL
+1167 IFKLELPMKQKGVGM

-1301 HNRLALPADSVN
+1301 HNKLALPADSVN

-1336 LEDLIPEVEDFYKKN
+1336 LEDLIPEVEDFYKRN

-1398 KISFENLKLATE
+1398 RISFENLKLATE

-1431 QVLSYE
+1431 QVLSYD
-1437 PLVNSPKDFTD
+1437 PPVSSPKDFTD
-1448 STLFFVNQEFSLIK
+1448 GTLFYVNQEFSLIK

-1513 KITNAQLQT
+1513 RISNAQLQT

-1553 RDETDINTFIYMA
+1553 RDEADINTFIYMA